1 MKKIIIILT
10 LIFALYGPSY
20 AAGPYDGIYS
30 VRVGGF
36 FSNYASVHEVDNQI
50 VVILV
55 DPNPNATWE
64 PMIGTRSGDVVS
76 LSHIPNVSPSD
87 INLNVTVKF
96 DNNGTST
103 ITATATINSCVNG
116 AAYVCK
122 FPIGIKLDLVKIF

>member
-1 MKKIIIILT
+1 MKKIIIGLT
-10 LIFALYGPSY
+10 LIFALYDQSY

-30 VRVGGF
+30 VSVGGF

-64 PMIGTRSGDVVS
+64 PMIGTRSGDVIS
-76 LSHIPNVSPSD
+76 LSHIPGVSPSD

-96 DNNGTST
+96 NNNGTS
-103 ITATATINSCVNG
+103 TATINSCTNG

-122 FPIGIKLDLVKIF
+122 FPIGIKLDLVRIF